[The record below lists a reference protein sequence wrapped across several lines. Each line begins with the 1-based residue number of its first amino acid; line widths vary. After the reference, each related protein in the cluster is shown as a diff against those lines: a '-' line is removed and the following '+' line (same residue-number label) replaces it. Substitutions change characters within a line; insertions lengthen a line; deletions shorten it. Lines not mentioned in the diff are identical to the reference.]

1 MKTTI
6 SLNDF
11 VNCNALTNNFSY
23 DGLVAM
29 FDYLE
34 DFEND
39 TGTTIEFD
47 PIALRCEFSEYATIL
62 EAYENYKDDGEDLT
76 ELEMIEWL
84 QDRTQVI
91 EFKTGIILQDF

>member
-11 VNCNALTNNFSY
+11 VNCEALTNAFSY

-34 DFEND
+34 DYEQSC
-39 TGTTIEFD
+39 GLELEFD
-47 PIALRCEFSEYATIL
+47 PIALRCDFSEYATIS
-62 EAYENYKDDGEDLT
+62 EAYEVYQDDGEDLT

-91 EFKTGIILQDF
+91 EFKTVVILQDF

>member
-11 VNCNALTNNFSY
+11 VTCDALINNFSY
-23 DGLVAM
+23 EGLVSL

-39 TGTTIEFD
+39 TGTAIEFD
-47 PIALRCEFSEYATIL
+47 PIALRCEFSEYTTIS
-62 EAYENYKDDGEDLT
+62 EAYGNYEDDGKDLT

-91 EFKTGIILQDF
+91 EFETGIILHDF